1 MENKNIKASFFKSIK
16 SQNNTITTLELV
28 FKDIKNGKWKNEI
41 EQIRLAKATNRD
53 EVYSKLKTNLHC
65 FTPSAIFKDKR
76 DKNLVLIYS
85 GIMSIDY
92 DGLLMEEV
100 DEIKNIIISN
110 PNTYGCFISPS
121 GNGLKV
127 FVKIDSNK
135 ESHLIAFNQ
144 IRNYYDALVG
154 IESDKSC
161 KDVGRLCFVSY
172 DKALYINLNSETF
185 SIKEIF
191 ICNSKS
197 DSATIHSH
205 NAIIKGARNNYLTS
219 VAGTLVSRGL
229 SQKTILS
236 ALLEENNEKCS
247 PKLSDEEVRG
257 IVNSITKYESEDP
270 IIPVFKKLKPLE
282 NDFYKL
288 LPSNVLTEFIDIVSP
303 HSESS
308 IMGLIFSFITS
319 LGNILGKKMYHKVE
333 GDKHYGN
340 LFICLVGGTSTGR
353 KGTSWGR
360 VRGLFNLIDPD
371 WVNSNIKG
379 GLYNGVGLIHS
390 VRDEKKIYSKK
401 AKGEITVDK
410 GVKDKRLL
418 AVQTEFVS
426 VLSLSKGESNIITQV
441 LRDAWDG
448 GNLTTLIKNNRDI
461 STNPHISIIGHITPN
476 ELLDNIAKSDLS
488 NGFANRFLWVFVEMT
503 KELPFGGDLKDS
515 DLMSIVVK
523 VKSIIEWVNDQKEIE
538 MIWDEGAKQ
547 TWRDSYSDL
556 VQDFEGDLGTVT
568 SRAAP
573 QVLRLTMLFA
583 VMEKDNVMKKEH
595 LKAALTLWKYALK
608 SADFI
613 FGNNMNGKT
622 QNKILLGLTTNH
634 NGLTKTQ
641 IHKLFNNHVSK
652 EDINT
657 SLSYLSQFEWIYKQT
672 IPTNG
677 KNKTIYF
684 LELNNEKKEN

>member
-1 MENKNIKASFFKSIK
+1 MENKNIKVSFFQNVK
-16 SQNNTITTLELV
+16 SQINTITTLELI
-28 FKDIKNGKWKNEI
+28 FKDIKNGKWANEI

-53 EVYSKLKTNLHC
+53 EEYYKLKIKLNC
-65 FTPSAIFKDKR
+65 FTPSATFKDKR
-76 DKNLVLIYS
+76 DKNLVLTYS

-92 DGLLMEEV
+92 DGLQREEV

-121 GNGLKV
+121 GNGIKV

-135 ESHLIAFNQ
+135 ENHLIAFNQ
-144 IRNYYDALVG
+144 ARDYYDALVG
-154 IESDKSC
+154 LNSDKAC

-172 DKALYINLNSETF
+172 DQDLYCNMDSDTF
-185 SIKEIF
+185 MVNVKG
-191 ICNSKS
+191 N
-197 DSATIHSH
+197 
-205 NAIIKGARNNYLTS
+205 IIKPKIVNIDNSNSIVKGGRNNHL
-219 VAGTLVSRGL
+219 AQLCGTMNRRNMSYDSILAAL
-229 SQKTILS
+229 NIENQK
-236 ALLEENNEKCS
+236 KCI
-247 PKLSDEEVRG
+247 PPLSDFEVST
-257 IVNSITKYESEDP
+257 ICNSITKYESEDP
-270 IIPVFKKLKPLE
+270 IIPVFKKQKPLE

-308 IMGLIFSFITS
+308 VMGLAFSFITS
-319 LGNILGKKMYHKVE
+319 LGNILGKKIYHKVE

-360 VRGLFNLIDPD
+360 VKSFFKLVSPE
-371 WVNSNIKG
+371 WVELNIKG

-390 VRDEKKIYSKK
+390 VRDEKKAYSKK
-401 AKGEITVDK
+401 EKGKIIVDE

-461 STNPHISIIGHITPN
+461 STNPHISIIGHITPT
-476 ELLDNIAKSDLS
+476 ELLDNISKSDLS
-488 NGFANRFLWVFVEMT
+488 NGFANRFLWVFVQMT

-515 DLMSIVVK
+515 DLMSIVEK
-523 VKSIIEWVNDQKEIE
+523 VRSIIEWVNVQKEIE

-547 TWRDSYSDL
+547 TWRDSYGDL
-556 VQDFEGDLGTVT
+556 VQDFEGVLGTVT

-595 LKAALTLWKYALK
+595 LKAALTLWRYALR

-622 QNKILLGLTTNH
+622 QNKILLGLTTYKK
-634 NGLTKTQ
+634 GLSKTQ
-641 IHKLFNNHVSK
+641 IHKLFNNHALK
-652 EDINT
+652 EDINA
-657 SLSYLSQFEWIYKQT
+657 SLSYLSQIGKIYKQT

>member
-1 MENKNIKASFFKSIK
+1 MESKNSNVSFFSSVS
-16 SQNNTITTLELV
+16 SQSNTKTTLELI
-28 FKDIKNGKWKNEI
+28 FNDIQSGRWKAVI
-41 EQIRLAKATNRD
+41 EQMRFAKHNEKD
-53 EVYSKLKTNLHC
+53 EMYSELKIKLNC
-65 FTPSAIFKDKR
+65 FTPSATFKDKR
-76 DKNLVLIYS
+76 DKNLVLEYR
-85 GIMSIDY
+85 GIMSLDY
-92 DGLLMEEV
+92 DGLIREEIDV
-100 DEIKNIIISN
+100 IKNIIN
-110 PNTYGCFISPS
+110 AELNTYCCFISPS
-121 GNGLKV
+121 GLGLKV
-127 FVKIDSNK
+127 FVKIDSNRDN
-135 ESHLIAFNQ
+135 HTTAFNQ
-144 IRNYYDALVG
+144 VRDYYDALVG

-172 DKALYINLNSETF
+172 DKALYLNLNSETF
-185 SIKEIF
+185 SIKEIS

-197 DSATIHSH
+197 DSTTIHSH

-219 VAGTLVSRGL
+219 VAGALVNKDL
-229 SQKTILS
+229 CQKAILS
-236 ALLEENNEKCS
+236 ALLEENNEKCN
-247 PKLSDEEVRG
+247 PKLSDKEVRG

-360 VRGLFNLIDPD
+360 VRSLFDLVDPD
-371 WVNSNIKG
+371 WVSSNIKG

-401 AKGEITVDK
+401 EKGKIIVDE

-426 VLSLSKGESNIITQV
+426 VLSLSKGESNIISQV

-448 GNLTTLIKNNRDI
+448 GTLTTLIKHSRDI
-461 STNPHISIIGHITPN
+461 STNPHISIIGHITPT
-476 ELLDNIAKSDLS
+476 ELTDNISKSDLS

-515 DLMSIVVK
+515 DLKLIVVK
-523 VKSIIEWVNDQKEIE
+523 VKSIIDWVNDQKEIE

-547 TWRDSYSDL
+547 TWRDSYGDL
-556 VQDFEGDLGTVT
+556 VQDFEGVLGTVT

-613 FGNNMNGKT
+613 FEDNMNGKT